1 MSKSLKRR
9 DFMNGM
15 AFTLAGA
22 ALAPKTLLAESIG
35 QANGLVYGQ
44 ESGQQ
49 DLPADY
55 YPPTSN
61 GIRGSHKGSYEV
73 AHDMAWRG
81 AKPEHYIDVDEEYD
95 LIVVGAGISGLAAV
109 SLYQKHT
116 GGNQKILIL
125 DNHDDFGGHA
135 KRNEF
140 HSQGKMLLGYGGSQ
154 NLEYPDEYDTLTRE
168 FLEELGVD
176 FGALEQAVHTE
187 FPLAK
192 MNQPVGM
199 FLDESSDKIVN
210 GKWIPALLGK
220 GNYQELVAQ
229 LELPEDEKERLITFF
244 SGEKDYLADMSL
256 SEKYEYIETTSYKEF
271 LINKVGLTN
280 RALAF
285 SDSMTRMSN
294 CIGADCLSLTEAFAS
309 GAPGLQSIG
318 SLGKLASDLAIDPD
332 NVYTASFFPD
342 GNASITRMLVRR
354 LIPGVA
360 SGHTMTDIVTAKF
373 DYQQLDKPENLVR
386 LRLSSTVV
394 ETRNQP
400 DGSVTVS
407 YVDKSG
413 DVPKNLRVKG
423 KRSIL
428 ACYNGIIPH
437 LCPELPEAQKE
448 HLKYGVK
455 APFLYVNVLLRD
467 GAIINKSGVNIFNCP
482 NSPFQVV
489 HVTPLTTMGDY
500 ENKVVDG
507 EPTAL
512 FMTASPPPQRDFNN
526 PDQTARDLFRLGRY
540 KLYSTPFSEYEK
552 DIKQQLNKMF
562 GQFGFDADRDL
573 EAITVNRWSH
583 GYAYGYFNL
592 FDPDWEPGQAP
603 HELGRKPIGNITIA
617 NSDSEAQAYVNG
629 AVKAAWRAVKEQLLR

>member
-22 ALAPKTLLAESIG
+22 ALAPRTLLADSIG

-44 ESGQQ
+44 VSGQQ
-49 DLPADY
+49 NLPADY

-95 LIVVGAGISGLAAV
+95 LIVVGAGISGLAAA
-109 SLYQKHT
+109 SFYQKHT

-176 FGALEQAVHTE
+176 FDLLEQAVHSD
-187 FPLAK
+187 FPVAK
-192 MNQPVGM
+192 MNQPMGM

-229 LELPEDEKERLITFF
+229 LELSEDEKERLVTFF
-244 SGEKDYLADMSL
+244 CGEKDYLADMSL

-294 CIGADCLSLTEAFAS
+294 CIGAD
-309 GAPGLQSIG
+309 
-318 SLGKLASDLAIDPD
+318 
-332 NVYTASFFPD
+332 
-342 GNASITRMLVRR
+342 
-354 LIPGVA
+354 
-360 SGHTMTDIVTAKF
+360 
-373 DYQQLDKPENLVR
+373 
-386 LRLSSTVV
+386 
-394 ETRNQP
+394 
-400 DGSVTVS
+400 
-407 YVDKSG
+407 
-413 DVPKNLRVKG
+413 
-423 KRSIL
+423 
-428 ACYNGIIPH
+428 
-437 LCPELPEAQKE
+437 
-448 HLKYGVK
+448 
-455 APFLYVNVLLRD
+455 
-467 GAIINKSGVNIFNCP
+467 
-482 NSPFQVV
+482 
-489 HVTPLTTMGDY
+489 
-500 ENKVVDG
+500 
-507 EPTAL
+507 
-512 FMTASPPPQRDFNN
+512 
-526 PDQTARDLFRLGRY
+526 
-540 KLYSTPFSEYEK
+540 
-552 DIKQQLNKMF
+552 
-562 GQFGFDADRDL
+562 
-573 EAITVNRWSH
+573 
-583 GYAYGYFNL
+583 
-592 FDPDWEPGQAP
+592 
-603 HELGRKPIGNITIA
+603 
-617 NSDSEAQAYVNG
+617 
-629 AVKAAWRAVKEQLLR
+629 